1 VRRPARI
8 ILPSIALERRLATAV
23 LLMVALL
30 GLGIA
35 GYMLIEGWSLLDA
48 LYMTV
53 TTVTTVGFREVQPL
67 SDGGRLFTIFL
78 VLLGVGVAFY
88 ILTSLVA
95 TVIEGELG
103 FMLGVRR
110 MRGKIEAL
118 RDHYVLCGFGRV
130 GEEIAREFHAR
141 GMPFVIVDSNPQAIE
156 RARKQRY
163 LLVEGDASSD
173 AILLEAG
180 IERARCLLA
189 ASDSDSGNTYI
200 VLTAKALN
208 PRLFVVARVGQPAS
222 TTPMLRA
229 GADRVISPYSLSG
242 RRMALSALQ
251 PLVVDFIDT
260 LATGRHGEQIL
271 AELEASKESGLAGM
285 TIEGCFQACPGAT
298 VLALQKASGAIQVG
312 PRGSTVLELGD
323 RLIVLGDEADLE
335 ALRPT
340 VAPEQ
345 SVRPKGAAIGLGGS
359 AEEMG

>member
-1 VRRPARI
+1 MAVGCTAAL
-8 ILPSIALERRLATAV
+8 ILWAV
-23 LLMVALL
+23 
-30 GLGIA
+30 GIV
-35 GYMLIEGWSLLDA
+35 GYMAIEGFSFLDA
-48 LYMTV
+48 LYQTITAV
-53 TTVTTVGFREVQPL
+53 TTAGFGEINPL
-67 SDGGRLFTIFL
+67 GSGGRIFTVAII
-78 VLLGVGVAFY
+78 VLGVIVILYVLTAVMQVA
-88 ILTSLVA
+88 V
-95 TVIEGELG
+95 EGELENL
-103 FMLGVRR
+103 LGVRR
-110 MRGKIEAL
+110 MKGKIEAL
-118 RDHYVLCGFGRV
+118 RDHYILCGFGRV
-130 GEEIAREFHAR
+130 GEGIAREFKDR
-141 GMPFVIVDSNPQAIE
+141 GVPFVIVDSNPEAIE
-156 RARKQRY
+156 RAHKQRY

-180 IERARCLLA
+180 IERAHCLLA

-260 LATGRHGEQIL
+260 LVTGRHGEQIL
-271 AELEASKESGLAGM
+271 AELEASNESGLAGM

-298 VLALQKASGAIQVG
+298 VIALQKASGAIQVG

-335 ALRPT
+335 CLSPPPPSER
-340 VAPEQ
+340 
-345 SVRPKGAAIGLGGS
+345 
-359 AEEMG
+359 AEEATPERA